1 MLLLCVHSAVTH
13 PNSHGQEEEGDRCF
27 DVGTVGEDQL
37 QASEKT
43 GCLLHIVLHCQ
54 KTERQKA
61 SGHQN
66 EKQQQQHKL
75 VPLSYRPSLPEDRE
89 TIPASDQ
96 KKIPGRYLDIITG
109 FGNVLTFK

>member
-37 QASEKT
+37 QASEET

-54 KTERQKA
+54 KTERQYQLQTRKKYLA
-61 SGHQN
+61 GTLIS
-66 EKQQQQHKL
+66 
-75 VPLSYRPSLPEDRE
+75 SLALE
-89 TIPASDQ
+89 T
-96 KKIPGRYLDIITG
+96 
-109 FGNVLTFK
+109 F